1 MAADELPQAA
11 TPEEI
16 RAILRE
22 VAASQR
28 ETDRRMQET
37 DQLLKRQGAETDRRM
52 QETDRRIRELN
63 ELFTGQWGKLM
74 EALVDGDL
82 IELLNR
88 RNIDVHHTMTNVT
101 RDRGRR
107 LVEID
112 ILAVNGREVVAVE
125 VKSTLRVRDVD
136 HFLGMLEHF
145 TELLPE
151 YQGRKV
157 YGAVAWL
164 RAQEWADRYAARR
177 GLFVIRATGSSAS
190 ITNREDF
197 TPRVFGTEVPR

>member
-11 TPEEI
+11 TPEI
-16 RAILRE
+16 WAILRE
-22 VAASQR
+22 VAASRR

-37 DQLLKRQGAETDRRM
+37 DQLLKRQGAETDRR
-52 QETDRRIRELN
+52 IRELN
-63 ELFTGQWGKLM
+63 ELFTGQWGRLM

-82 IELLNR
+82 TELLNR
-88 RNIDVHHTMTNVT
+88 RDIDVHHTMTNVT

-112 ILAVNGREVVAVE
+112 ILAVTGREVVAVE

-136 HFLGMLEHF
+136 RFLGMLEHF

-164 RAQEWADRYAARR
+164 RAQEWADRYAERR
-177 GLFVIRATGSSAS
+177 GLFAIRATGSSAS

-197 TPRVFGTEVPR
+197 TPRVFGDLALPEPGIEMHR

>member
-1 MAADELPQAA
+1 MAADRSPQPA
-11 TPEEI
+11 TAEEVW
-16 RAILRE
+16 AILRE

-37 DQLLKRQGAETDRRM
+37 DQLLKRQGAETDRR
-52 QETDRRIRELN
+52 IRELH

-74 EALVDGDL
+74 EALVAGDL

-112 ILAVNGREVVAVE
+112 ILAVNGEEVVAVE

-136 HFLGMLEHF
+136 HFLDMLEHF

-151 YQGRKV
+151 YRDRRV

-164 RAQEWADRYAARR
+164 RAQEWADRYAERR
-177 GLFVIRATGSSAS
+177 GLYVIRATGSSAS
-190 ITNREDF
+190 ITNRDDF
-197 TPRVFGTEVPR
+197 MPRVFGQ